1 MSYHT
6 QSASAKLKTWVPAV
20 ANPMQTFGSQHVD
33 FCTGPS
39 AIKTR
44 EGSFTP
50 PSGRMPEIL
59 GANAN
64 STLITHRS
72 AQSWRFRQFAC
83 LHRPKMA
90 ILALTPNDN
99 ERHAVSLKRGR
110 NSDLEMPRRRQVLDA
125 ASLGEMIRSRREQL
139 GLAQLELAA
148 MVGIDAGN
156 LSKIET
162 GSRRAQIDTYL
173 RLCGTVGIDIFA
185 ELRP

>member
-1 MSYHT
+1 
-6 QSASAKLKTWVPAV
+6 
-20 ANPMQTFGSQHVD
+20 
-33 FCTGPS
+33 
-39 AIKTR
+39 
-44 EGSFTP
+44 
-50 PSGRMPEIL
+50 
-59 GANAN
+59 
-64 STLITHRS
+64 
-72 AQSWRFRQFAC
+72 
-83 LHRPKMA
+83 MA